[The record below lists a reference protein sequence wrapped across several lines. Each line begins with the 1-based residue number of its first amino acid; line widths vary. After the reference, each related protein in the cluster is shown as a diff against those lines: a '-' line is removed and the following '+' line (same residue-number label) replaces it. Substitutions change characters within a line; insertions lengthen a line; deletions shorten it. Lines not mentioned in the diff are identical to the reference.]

1 MTGEP
6 MTGEPMKAVRLA
18 GRSASQRT
26 FVRLLGAPGAFAG
39 CAVIA
44 LVLVLAAFAPLLAP
58 YDWNATSQCRRLAP
72 ISAEHWFGCDLF
84 GRDLLSRVMGGA
96 RYSLGMGVSTVTI
109 SVVFGALLGVSI
121 GYGGGWVDKLGARLI
136 DALLCFPPIILA
148 ILIVAVLGVGL
159 WNAALAVGI
168 SGIPRFARIARAATL
183 SVASRDFV
191 EAARSIGAGSPRI
204 VLRHLLPN
212 LAPVL
217 IVLSTLDLGA
227 AVLFTATLSFLGL
240 GAQPPT
246 PEWGAMLNA
255 GREYVRYAPW
265 TMIFPGLALFLT
277 VMAVNLVGDRLS
289 TVLDPRQRS

>member
-1 MTGEP
+1 MRQVQP
-6 MTGEPMKAVRLA
+6 H
-18 GRSASQRT
+18 GRHVIS
-26 FVRLLGAPGAFAG
+26 RLLGAPGAVAG
-39 CAVIA
+39 TV
-44 LVLVLAAFAPLLAP
+44 VLVVILALAVLAPLLAP

-72 ISAEHWFGCDLF
+72 ISAGHWFGCDLF
-84 GRDLLSRVMGGA
+84 GRDILSRVMYGA
-96 RYSLGMGVSTVTI
+96 RFSLAMGVSTVAI
-109 SVVFGALLGVSI
+109 SLVAGALLGIVI
-121 GYGGGWVDKLGARLI
+121 AYGGGRIDAIGTRLI
-136 DALLCFPPIILA
+136 DAMLCFPSIILA

-168 SGIPRFARIARAATL
+168 SGIPRFARITRAATL
-183 SVASRDFV
+183 SLVARDFV
-191 EAARSIGAGSPRI
+191 EAARAVGSGRMRI

-212 LAPVL
+212 LTPIL
-217 IVLSTLDLGA
+217 IVITTLDLGG

-277 VMAVNLVGDRLS
+277 VMAVNLVGDRLGL
-289 TVLDPRQRS
+289 VLDPRQRDRA

>member
-1 MTGEP
+1 MSGPGT
-6 MTGEPMKAVRLA
+6 L
-18 GRSASQRT
+18 S
-26 FVRLLGAPGAFAG
+26 RLLGAPGAIAG
-39 CAVIA
+39 CVVIVA
-44 LVLVLAAFAPLLAP
+44 ILGLAAFAPLLAP

-72 ISAEHWFGCDLF
+72 MTAEHWFGCDLF
-84 GRDLLSRVMGGA
+84 GRDIFSRVIVGA
-96 RYSLGMGVSTVTI
+96 RYSLGMGLSTVAI
-109 SVVFGALLGVSI
+109 SLVFGSLLGVAI
-121 GYGGGWVDKLGARLI
+121 GYGGGRVDRVGARLI
-136 DALLCFPPIILA
+136 DAMLCFPPIILA

-168 SGIPRFARIARAATL
+168 SGIPRFARITRAATL
-183 SVASRDFV
+183 SLAARDFV
-191 EAARSIGAGSPRI
+191 EAARAIGSGTVRI

-212 LAPVL
+212 LAPIL
-217 IVLSTLDLGA
+217 IVIATLDLGA

-265 TMIFPGLALFLT
+265 TMVFPGLALFLT

-289 TVLDPRQRS
+289 LVLDPRQRERG

>member
-1 MTGEP
+1 
-6 MTGEPMKAVRLA
+6 LI
-18 GRSASQRT
+18 RT
-26 FVRLLGAPGAFAG
+26 RIAKLLGAPGAVAG
-39 CAVIA
+39 AI
-44 LVLVLAAFAPLLAP
+44 VLAAVLILAALAPLLVP
-58 YDWNATSQCRRLAP
+58 YNWDATSQCRRLAP
-72 ISAEHWFGCDLF
+72 MSPEHWFGCDLF
-84 GRDLLSRVMGGA
+84 GRDILSRVMYGA
-96 RYSLGMGVSTVTI
+96 RFSLAMGISTVAI
-109 SVVFGALLGVSI
+109 SLVFGALLGVTI
-121 GYGGGWVDKLGARLI
+121 AYGGGRINTIGTRLI
-136 DALLCFPPIILA
+136 DAMLCFPPIILA

-159 WNAALAVGI
+159 WNAALAVGM
-168 SGIPRFARIARAATL
+168 SGIPRFARITRAATL
-183 SVASRDFV
+183 SLVARDFV
-191 EAARSIGAGSPRI
+191 EAARSVGSSHARI

-217 IVLSTLDLGA
+217 IVITTLDLGN

-289 TVLDPRQRS
+289 LVLDPRQRGRS

>member
-1 MTGEP
+1 MSGVVD
-6 MTGEPMKAVRLA
+6 AAAAAARLR
-18 GRSASQRT
+18 GPGVLS
-26 FVRLLGAPGAFAG
+26 RLLGAPGAMVG
-39 CAVIA
+39 TVVIAVILA
-44 LVLVLAAFAPLLAP
+44 LAVLAPVLAP
-58 YDWNATSQCRRLAP
+58 YDWNATSLCRRLAP
-72 ISAEHWFGCDLF
+72 MSAEHWFGCDIF
-84 GRDLLSRVMGGA
+84 GRDVLSRVMFGA
-96 RYSLGMGVSTVTI
+96 RYSLAMGISTVVI
-109 SVVFGALLGVSI
+109 SLLFGALLGI
-121 GYGGGWVDKLGARLI
+121 AIAYAGGRVDAVGARVI
-136 DALLCFPPIILA
+136 DAMLGFPPIILA

-168 SGIPRFARIARAATL
+168 SGIPRFARITRAATL
-183 SVASRDFV
+183 SLAARDFV
-191 EAARSIGAGSPRI
+191 EAARSIGSGNMRI

-217 IVLSTLDLGA
+217 IVIATLDLGS

-277 VMAVNLVGDRLS
+277 VMSVNLVGDRLS
-289 TVLDPRQRS
+289 LVLDPRQKDRS

>member
-1 MTGEP
+1 MTGGP
-6 MTGEPMKAVRLA
+6 RAI
-18 GRSASQRT
+18 S
-26 FVRLLGAPGAFAG
+26 RLLGAPGAQAG
-39 CAVIA
+39 TI
-44 LVLVLAAFAPLLAP
+44 VLVAILTLAALAPELAP

-72 ISAEHWFGCDLF
+72 MSAAHWFGCDLF
-84 GRDLLSRVMGGA
+84 GRDILSRVIYGA
-96 RYSLGMGVSTVTI
+96 RFSLAMGISTVAI
-109 SVVFGALLGVSI
+109 SLVFGALLGIVI
-121 GYGGGWVDKLGARLI
+121 AYAGGRVDAVGTRLI
-136 DALLCFPPIILA
+136 DAILCFPPIILA
-148 ILIVAVLGVGL
+148 ILIVAVFGVGL

-168 SGIPRFARIARAATL
+168 SGIPRFARIIRAATL
-183 SVASRDFV
+183 SLAARDFV
-191 EAARSIGAGSPRI
+191 EAARALGAGRMRI

-212 LAPVL
+212 LTPIL
-217 IVLSTLDLGA
+217 IVITTLDLGN

-289 TVLDPRQRS
+289 LVLDPRQRGRA

>member
-1 MTGEP
+1 MSTLR
-6 MTGEPMKAVRLA
+6 RLA
-18 GRSASQRT
+18 AS
-26 FVRLLGAPGAFAG
+26 PGAVAG
-39 CAVIA
+39 MT
-44 LVLVLAAFAPLLAP
+44 VLALILVMAAIAPLIAP

-72 ISAEHWFGCDLF
+72 MSQAHWFGCDLF
-84 GRDLLSRVMGGA
+84 GRDILSRILVGA
-96 RYSLGMGVSTVTI
+96 RYSLGMGISTVTI
-109 SVVFGALLGVSI
+109 SLVFGAALGI
-121 GYGGGWVDKLGARLI
+121 AIAYGGGRIDRIGARII

-168 SGIPRFARIARAATL
+168 SGIPRFARITRGATL
-183 SVASRDFV
+183 SLAARDFV
-191 EAARSIGAGSPRI
+191 EAARAIGSSGTR
-204 VLRHLLPN
+204 VVFRHLLPN
-212 LAPVL
+212 LAPIL
-217 IVLSTLDLGA
+217 IVLTTLDLGG

-265 TMIFPGLALFLT
+265 TMIFPGAALFLT

-289 TVLDPRQRS
+289 AVLDPRQQRR

>member
-1 MTGEP
+1 MT
-6 MTGEPMKAVRLA
+6 AVPLA
-18 GRSASQRT
+18 GEGGGGSWRM
-26 FVRLLGAPGAFAG
+26 FVRVVGAPGAFVG
-39 CAVIA
+39 CVVIA
-44 LVLVLAAFAPLLAP
+44 LVLGLAAFAPMLAP

-96 RYSLGMGVSTVTI
+96 RYSLGMGVSTVVI
-109 SVVFGALLGVSI
+109 SVVFGTLLGVSI
-121 GYGGGWVDKLGARLI
+121 GYAGGRLDKLGARLI

-159 WNAALAVGI
+159 WNAALAVGL
-168 SGIPRFARIARAATL
+168 SGIPRFARITRAATL
-183 SVASRDFV
+183 SIASHDFV

-217 IVLSTLDLGA
+217 IVLSTLDLGG

-289 TVLDPRQRS
+289 TVLDPRQR

>member
-1 MTGEP
+1 
-6 MTGEPMKAVRLA
+6 MKALLTVLGRMLA
-18 GRSASQRT
+18 T
-26 FVRLLGAPGAFAG
+26 PGAFAG
-39 CAVIA
+39 CFVILA
-44 LVLVLAAFAPLLAP
+44 ILILTVLAPFVAP

-72 ISAEHWFGCDLF
+72 MSEMHWFGCDLF
-84 GRDLLSRVMGGA
+84 GRDLLSRVLVGA
-96 RYSLGMGVSTVTI
+96 RYSLAMGVSTVAI
-109 SVVFGALLGVSI
+109 SLVFGAALGVVI
-121 GYGGGWVDKLGARLI
+121 AYCGGRVDRVGARVI

-168 SGIPRFARIARAATL
+168 SGIPRFARITRAATL
-183 SVASRDFV
+183 SLTAREFV
-191 EAARSIGAGSPRI
+191 EAARAMGASNGRV

-212 LAPVL
+212 LAPIL
-217 IVLSTLDLGA
+217 IVLTTLDLGS

-265 TMIFPGLALFLT
+265 TMVFPGLALFLT
-277 VMAVNLVGDRLS
+277 VMSVNLVGDRLS
-289 TVLDPRQRS
+289 AVLDPRQRNRK